1 MVCHTG
7 LIKKFLMN
15 PAAYEFQ
22 DFNPGFKVRVM
33 KIEHLKLQLSGAG
46 HREAK
51 IHLAKWVFKHRVM
64 KIELYNLHFG
74 ERDTAG

>member
-1 MVCHTG
+1 MKLNISNGVS
-7 LIKKFLMN
+7 K
-15 PAAYEFQ
+15 P
-22 DFNPGFKVRVM
+22 RVM
-33 KIEHLKLQLSGAG
+33 KIEHLKLQFGGAG

-64 KIELYNLHFG
+64 KIERYNLHFG

>member
-1 MVCHTG
+1 MV
-7 LIKKFLMN
+7 LLN
-15 PAAYEFQ
+15 PADYEFH

-51 IHLAKWVFKHRVM
+51 IYLPK
-64 KIELYNLHFG
+64 
-74 ERDTAG
+74 